1 MVSPRVHVAKAN
13 YYAPH
18 ERIYQ
23 AQDPASLVETAYQ
36 AEQVVPVT
44 QKQGHELSKDEWKN
58 IQKRIDKEYE
68 RKLKEVGDDAMSKL
82 QMYQEEHKAL
92 LEKTSYLI
100 DAAEEP
106 EATVQDPQAQK
117 VNNVQNIRK
126 FQQEYNEV
134 LNFGMNV
141 AGELYLVDILKR
153 LHLLPSGDELPTKEH
168 ERELYNLLRNS
179 KDNLLIRSDLEQ
191 EGDNPSVQDLEGDL
205 TRNLFKVICA
215 ILDL

>member
-1 MVSPRVHVAKAN
+1 MSPRVHVAKAN